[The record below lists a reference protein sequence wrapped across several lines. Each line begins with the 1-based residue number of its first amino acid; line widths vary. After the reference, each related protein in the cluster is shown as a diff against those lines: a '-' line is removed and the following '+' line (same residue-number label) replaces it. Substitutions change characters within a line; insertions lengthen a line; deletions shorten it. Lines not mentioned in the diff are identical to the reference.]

1 MKSPQ
6 LICVIGAEST
16 GKTTL
21 TAQLANHFRSGQVSE
36 YLRAFCEEHQRTPA
50 RDEQSFILDTQM
62 AMEQQALRH
71 AALQSMPFVICDT
84 GPLLTAVYSDYI
96 FADQQHYDRAV
107 QHHRRY
113 SHTLLLLPDIEWMA
127 DGLQRDGEHVRA
139 PITEMIRAQL
149 LNNHFAFTE
158 IAGCDDARLRH
169 AINAIENMRA
179 TDADG
184 RDKATTITV
193 PEAIAANIAAQKEQ
207 SREGVENRDDA
218 SATNAAWASARR
230 RNAQSQ

>member
-1 MKSPQ
+1 MMSPQ

-21 TAQLANHFRSGQVSE
+21 TAQLAEHFRSGQVSE

-50 RDEQSFILDTQM
+50 RDEQAFIFDTQG
-62 AMEQQALRH
+62 AMEQQTLRH

-84 GPLLTAVYSDYI
+84 GPLLTAVYSDYV

-107 QHHRRY
+107 QHHCRY
-113 SHTLLLLPDIEWMA
+113 SHTLLLLPDIEWRA

-149 LNNHFAFTE
+149 LSNHFAFTE
-158 IAGCDDARLRH
+158 IAGCGDARLRH
-169 AINAIENMRA
+169 AINAIENMRS

-184 RDKATTITV
+184 RANASTTTAAEATPADV
-193 PEAIAANIAAQKEQ
+193 AVQKEQ
-207 SREGVENRDDA
+207 TREGTDNKDDA
-218 SATNAAWASARR
+218 SAANAALANARR
-230 RNAQSQ
+230 RDAQSQ